1 MQPMVDKSV
10 YCSDIV
16 FSARDR
22 PLVEKMAEFL

>member
-1 MQPMVDKSV
+1 MQPMVDKSL

-16 FSARDR
+16 FSASDR